1 MQLFI
6 HTTTTGS
13 MRKMLFEFLLLIQ
26 KKEKS
31 QFFWPIFWVLLS
43 LARFSCLFLVNTWMN
58 LGSFYEIP
66 VKSHMQSY
74 KSLVVYS
81 FFFVSAQYTQSIPK
95 GYLKINHTVLVD
107 FVRSY
112 AIMFVVSF
120 LISVQVIF
128 HWSEPSIY
136 ILIRRR

>member
-1 MQLFI
+1 
-6 HTTTTGS
+6 
-13 MRKMLFEFLLLIQ
+13 
-26 KKEKS
+26 
-31 QFFWPIFWVLLS
+31 
-43 LARFSCLFLVNTWMN
+43 MN

-107 FVRSY
+107 FVCSY

-120 LISVQVIF
+120 LTSVQVIF
-128 HWSEPSIY
+128 H
-136 ILIRRR
+136 